1 MNVYQRTASR
11 EEYLNNLV
19 ESRPVIISHAFYP
32 ATLVLFSSRLI
43 TKSAHGSNNGGYA
56 QSRQDGLPLTNY
68 DLVTATADCPMNQ
81 QQRRKLRTP
90 PPYAITPGG
99 ISHMAS
105 GWFKKIASIKEEELY
120 SHWKM
125 LKLDTDLPSPPLCL
139 LKLPS
144 ILIYRMSNILSW

>member
-11 EEYLNNLV
+11 EEYLNNWV
-19 ESRPVIISHAFYP
+19 DSRPVIISHAFYP
-32 ATLVLFSSRLI
+32 TTLVLFSSRFI
-43 TKSAHGSNNGGYA
+43 TKSAHGSNNGGYV
-56 QSRQDGLPLTNY
+56 QSQQDGLPLTNY

-81 QQRRKLRTP
+81 QQRRKLRTL

-105 GWFKKIASIKEEELY
+105 GWVKKITSIKEEELY

-125 LKLDTDLPSPPLCL
+125 LKQDTDLTSPHLCL

-144 ILIYRMSNILSW
+144 ILIYRMSNLLS